1 MYIRQEA
8 TKELYQANGFDVTY
22 DHNYIDLTSTH
33 RALYDGAEIR
43 GLYDKSA
50 LLPLYYSRQDSVN
63 EVEDYYHSKDN
74 ISTKNF
80 SALAGGEIVKYDTL
94 GEYRIWNH
102 AKAVDLQDG
111 GRIRGNMQYREDKW
125 NVQINP
131 INVVYKN
138 EKAWDDPSQDIYTE
152 YDKDGTIKFSRSL
165 SSVKI
170 PIELGQSP
178 IPDEVLQKGD
188 ITYDPNNPTENDIP
202 ENSMDRAIVKWNWEE
217 SQMKEV
223 KPKDKWIKIRIRY
236 KGDKLAIITAVK
248 TLYSISYS

>member
-102 AKAVDLQDG
+102 AKAVDLQKG

-138 EKAWDDPSQDIYTE
+138 EQSWDSIDL
-152 YDKDGTIKFSRSL
+152 GNRVNL
-165 SSVKI
+165 NRNKI
-170 PIELGQSP
+170 PIEIEQSP
-178 IPDEVLQKGD
+178 IPNEVL
-188 ITYDPNNPTENDIP
+188 TYNNATLNIP
-202 ENSMDRAIVKWNWEE
+202 ENSLDRAIVKWNWEE